1 MEDNQLGK
9 LSEAD
14 TAAFIADA
22 SNAVQDYCA
31 DGIDAFEGCLAQ
43 ATALDPAIREEIKQG
58 SELLYKDLT
67 TRVTSSL
74 SLFEQLCKSA
84 VFSVPAQALL
94 PQLDALSAPPVPS
107 SSESEEEV
115 DQKLNHLRQQV
126 LQMNAECQQLKAQTS
141 HLGAEVARHGDMS
154 SYQALATTAAT
165 NKDRVLADVS
175 AIAHAAQQLQP
186 LLEKA
191 SNLRTQREPL
201 AVRQT
206 ANLPGDWRT
215 SQQVKTTGSLEDLQ
229 LLNKLLQSQ

>member
-22 SNAVQDYCA
+22 SNAVST
-31 DGIDAFEGCLAQ
+31 CLPLEDQPGANTYMAGSM

-94 PQLDALSAPPVPS
+94 PQVIMDSA
-107 SSESEEEV
+107 
-115 DQKLNHLRQQV
+115 HLFI
-126 LQMNAECQQLKAQTS
+126 NA
-141 HLGAEVARHGDMS
+141 GA
-154 SYQALATTAAT
+154 
-165 NKDRVLADVS
+165 
-175 AIAHAAQQLQP
+175 
-186 LLEKA
+186 
-191 SNLRTQREPL
+191 
-201 AVRQT
+201 
-206 ANLPGDWRT
+206 
-215 SQQVKTTGSLEDLQ
+215 
-229 LLNKLLQSQ
+229 